1 MLTGTVW
8 ADTVWLDV
16 WGPVWAA
23 STSPSSTPNKTFGL
37 SSMINQ
43 YGASVDC
50 TVSSSFGLDSAI
62 VTTTGL
68 SSIVNPFGI
77 GLDGTATSTSGY
89 SGEL

>member
-1 MLTGTVW
+1 ML
-8 ADTVWLDV
+8 WLMNL
-16 WGPVWAA
+16 GFAA
-23 STSPSSTPNKTFGL
+23 SGSTAAATKTFGL

-50 TVSSSFGLDSAI
+50 SIASTFGLDSAI
-62 VTTTGL
+62 TTTVGL
-68 SSIVNPFGI
+68 SSIVNPSGV